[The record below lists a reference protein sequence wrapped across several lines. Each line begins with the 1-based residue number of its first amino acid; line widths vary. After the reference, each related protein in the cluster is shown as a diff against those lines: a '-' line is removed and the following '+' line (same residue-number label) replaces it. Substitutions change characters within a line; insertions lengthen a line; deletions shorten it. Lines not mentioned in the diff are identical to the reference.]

1 MCVFDDLYLGCEPPE
16 SIKVTVSNSL
26 DYLDQSPNREQLS
39 LFATVLAID
48 LINNDS
54 SILGFHLSH
63 IPFNYYPHV

>member
-1 MCVFDDLYLGCEPPE
+1 VCVFDDLYLGCEPPE
-16 SIKVTVSNSL
+16 SIKVTLSNSL
-26 DYLDQSPNREQLS
+26 ETDQSPNRDQLS
-39 LFATVLAID
+39 VFAMVLAID